1 MHQNNIIVKPV
12 ISEKSMRDADA
23 GKFTFVFAKQ
33 ARKEGIKKTI
43 EQAFSVH
50 VVSIS
55 TSVVKGGRKKN
66 GKQRIEEK
74 VPAWKRAIVTLQKG
88 EKITMF
94 DIGEEK

>member
-1 MHQNNIIVKPV
+1 MQQNNLIVRPV

-33 ARKEGIKKTI
+33 ARKEGIRKTI
-43 EQAFSVH
+43 EQLFSVH
-50 VVSIS
+50 VVSLS
-55 TSVVKGGRKKN
+55 TSIVKGGRKKT
-66 GKQRIEEK
+66 GKQRIEGK
-74 VPAWKRAIVTLQKG
+74 TPAWKRAIVTLQKG